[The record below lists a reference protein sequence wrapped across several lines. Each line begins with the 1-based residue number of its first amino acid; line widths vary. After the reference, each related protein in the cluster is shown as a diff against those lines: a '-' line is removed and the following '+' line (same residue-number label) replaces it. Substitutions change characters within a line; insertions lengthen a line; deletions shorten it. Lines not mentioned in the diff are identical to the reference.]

1 MKTFVMRP
9 SMKPSS
15 WVPDV
20 SGDSQ
25 GYQDLSVF
33 MLMDNQ
39 TEANIEESVATAS
52 ANDLSA
58 GQARAVKVKIGD
70 AVTPDNVAKKNEG
83 MRSEF
88 VPRVT

>member
-70 AVTPDNVAKKNEG
+70 AVTPGNVAKKNEG